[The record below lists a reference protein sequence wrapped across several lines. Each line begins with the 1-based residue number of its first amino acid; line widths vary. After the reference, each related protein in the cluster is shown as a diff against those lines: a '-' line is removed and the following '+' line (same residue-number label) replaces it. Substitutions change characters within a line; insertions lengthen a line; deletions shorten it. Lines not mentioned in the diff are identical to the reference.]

1 MIPSYP
7 FSVRIDYRQ
16 TANRKPISKSFET
29 LAMANAA
36 LQENIGKKD
45 VLRVTITL
53 IIEQMESWK
62 NDRD

>member
-7 FSVRIDYRQ
+7 FCVRIDYRQ
-16 TANRKPISKSFET
+16 QTNRKSIVKNFET
-29 LAMANAA
+29 LATANAA

-45 VLRVTITL
+45 VLRITITL